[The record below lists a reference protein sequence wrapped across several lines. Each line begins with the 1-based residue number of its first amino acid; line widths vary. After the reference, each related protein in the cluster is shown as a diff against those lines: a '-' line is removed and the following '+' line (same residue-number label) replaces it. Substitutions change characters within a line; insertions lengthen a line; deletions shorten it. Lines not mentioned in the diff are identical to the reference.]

1 MGPTKY
7 DRHSRVPRPL
17 RKPNSFS
24 GRIDRGS
31 THQSNLVFIICSVIL
46 QRVEERAIGL
56 YAAKLAFGLGMGITL
71 NCRQETGTLR
81 FRNKLLSIS
90 SKHLMGLSGRFFMRM
105 EEIES
110 SPEAGDL
117 LELIAFSSSIKQ
129 KLSNQSS
136 LAAEEVGEIICLN
149 FLAVDQKVEIGVL
162 GLSVEVNS
170 LHADNL
176 ASLSVLRVIAH

>member
-1 MGPTKY
+1 M
-7 DRHSRVPRPL
+7 
-17 RKPNSFS
+17 
-24 GRIDRGS
+24 
-31 THQSNLVFIICSVIL
+31 
-46 QRVEERAIGL
+46 AIGL

-81 FRNKLLSIS
+81 LRNRLLNIS
-90 SKHLMGLSGRFFMRM
+90 SKQLMARSGRFFMRM
-105 EEIES
+105 DEIES

-117 LELIAFSSSIKQ
+117 LELMAFSSSIRTLSGTTLEQ
-129 KLSNQSS
+129 KLSNHSS
-136 LAAEEVGEIICLN
+136 LAAEEVEEIIRLN

-162 GLSVEVNS
+162 GLNVAVKS